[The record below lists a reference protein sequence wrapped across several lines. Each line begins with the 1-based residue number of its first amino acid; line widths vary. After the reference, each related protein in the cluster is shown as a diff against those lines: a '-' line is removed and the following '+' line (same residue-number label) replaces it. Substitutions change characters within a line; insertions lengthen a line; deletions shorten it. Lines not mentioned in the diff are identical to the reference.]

1 MRFPGSVIPW
11 SEKRGIINARGW
23 TLFWRAA
30 TLQWRERP
38 SHGHG
43 TRCADRFHA
52 RSRPINTTPSS
63 DVFQRNESR
72 FVAHAQV
79 TQVCFHLIVILLLIT
94 YLLESIVT
102 NTSDLESQALLCIFN
117 RSYQFLQIA
126 NFNSNT
132 KCRQKRIRKELWWI
146 QTGL

>member
-1 MRFPGSVIPW
+1 MPVG
-11 SEKRGIINARGW
+11 E
-23 TLFWRAA
+23 LFFGELPRCNDVRDRATA
-30 TLQWRERP
+30 
-38 SHGHG
+38 

-52 RSRPINTTPSS
+52 RSRPINVNTTPSS

-117 RSYQFLQIA
+117 RSYQLLQIA

-132 KCRQKRIRKELWWI
+132 KCTQKRIRKEL
-146 QTGL
+146 